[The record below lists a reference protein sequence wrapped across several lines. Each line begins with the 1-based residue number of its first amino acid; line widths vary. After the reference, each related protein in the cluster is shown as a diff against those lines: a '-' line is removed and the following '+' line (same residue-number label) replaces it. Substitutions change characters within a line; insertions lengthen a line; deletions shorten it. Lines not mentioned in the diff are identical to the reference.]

1 VRHGQSCTDTL
12 WPRTLWK
19 RDEQI
24 LMNNIVWQP
33 HQVSRI
39 DRETQKQQQAVV
51 LWFTGLSGAGK
62 STVAGALEQAL
73 VARGSHTYLLDGD
86 NVRHGL
92 CADLGFSEAD
102 RTENL
107 RRIGAVAGLMVDAG
121 LIVLSAFIS
130 PLQSQRDAIR
140 QALPPGKF
148 IEVYVATSLEVCEQ
162 RDVKGLYQKARRGEI
177 KNFTGISDPYEAPEH
192 ADIVLDT
199 GLLSLEQ
206 SVQQLLQLLQNRGII
221 Q

>member
-1 VRHGQSCTDTL
+1 MS
-12 WPRTLWK
+12 
-19 RDEQI
+19 
-24 LMNNIVWQP
+24 NIVWQP
-33 HQVSRI
+33 HLVSRSE
-39 DRETQKQQQAVV
+39 REAQKQQQAVV

-73 VARGSHTYLLDGD
+73 VARANHTYLLDGD
-86 NVRHGL
+86 NIRHGL
-92 CADLGFSEAD
+92 CADLGFTAAERS
-102 RTENL
+102 ENL
-107 RRIGAVAGLMVDAG
+107 RRVGAVAELMVDAG

-130 PLQSQRDAIR
+130 PLQSQRQAIR
-140 QALPPGKF
+140 QALPEGKF
-148 IEVYVATSLEVCEQ
+148 IEVYIATSLEVCEQ

-177 KNFTGISDPYEAPEH
+177 KNFTGISDPYEAPEQ

>member
-1 VRHGQSCTDTL
+1 MS
-12 WPRTLWK
+12 
-19 RDEQI
+19 
-24 LMNNIVWQP
+24 NIVWQQ
-33 HQVSRI
+33 HQIGRAE
-39 DRETQKQQQAVV
+39 RQAQKQQQAVV

-73 VARGSHTYLLDGD
+73 VARGAHTYLLDGD

-107 RRIGAVAGLMVDAG
+107 RRVGAVAGLMVDAG

-130 PLQSQRDAIR
+130 PLRSQRDAIR
-140 QALPPGKF
+140 QALPAGRF
-148 IEVYVATSLEVCEQ
+148 IEVYVATSLAVCEQ

-177 KNFTGISDPYEAPEH
+177 ANFTGISDPYEAPQQ

-199 GLLSLEQ
+199 GLLSLDE
-206 SVQQLLQLLQNRGII
+206 SVQQLLQLLQQRGII

>member
-1 VRHGQSCTDTL
+1 MS
-12 WPRTLWK
+12 
-19 RDEQI
+19 
-24 LMNNIVWQP
+24 NIVWQQ
-33 HQVSRI
+33 HQIGRAE
-39 DRETQKQQQAVV
+39 RQAQKQQQAVV

-73 VARGSHTYLLDGD
+73 VARGAHTYLLDGD

-92 CADLGFSEAD
+92 CADLGFSAAH

-107 RRIGAVAGLMVDAG
+107 RRVGAVAGLMVDAG

-130 PLQSQRDAIR
+130 PLRSQRDAIR
-140 QALPPGKF
+140 QALPAGCF

-177 KNFTGISDPYEAPEH
+177 ANFTGISDPYEAPTE

-199 GLLSLEQ
+199 GLLSLDE
-206 SVQQLLQLLQNRGII
+206 SVQQLLQLLQQRGII